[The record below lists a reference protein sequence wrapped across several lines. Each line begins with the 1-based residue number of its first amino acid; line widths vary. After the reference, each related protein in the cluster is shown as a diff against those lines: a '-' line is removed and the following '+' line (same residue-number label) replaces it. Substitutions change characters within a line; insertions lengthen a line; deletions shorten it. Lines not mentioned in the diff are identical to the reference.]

1 MTSSRKE
8 IEDAILE
15 AIAEDQELRAQLE
28 AIPDKVADT
37 VQSFTPVDSGTAKAS
52 IEVQARRTP
61 YRRLGTRRI
70 KIGEVFSEDDPAKI
84 NTLEYGRGE
93 QDDNG
98 PTPAFRMF
106 TRAAAVWDGTN
117 I

>member
-15 AIAEDQELRAQLE
+15 AIAEDQELRTKLE
-28 AIPDKVADT
+28 AVPDAVADT
-37 VQSFTPVDSGTAKAS
+37 VQSFTPVDTGTAKAS

-61 YRRLGTRRI
+61 YKRLGTRRI

-84 NTLEYGRGE
+84 NALEYGRSDA
-93 QDDNG
+93 DDSG
-98 PTPAFRMF
+98 GTPQFAMFR
-106 TRAAAVWDGTN
+106 RAAAAWDGTTL
-117 I
+117 